1 MGEQLLGSGVTEEWG
16 WTGGA
21 DPGRGQSLGL
31 MGLGHIGFCS
41 GRGAIRRG

>member
-1 MGEQLLGSGVTEEWG
+1 MGSGAVEERA
-16 WTGGA
+16 WTGGP

-31 MGLGHIGFCS
+31 RGLGRIGFCS